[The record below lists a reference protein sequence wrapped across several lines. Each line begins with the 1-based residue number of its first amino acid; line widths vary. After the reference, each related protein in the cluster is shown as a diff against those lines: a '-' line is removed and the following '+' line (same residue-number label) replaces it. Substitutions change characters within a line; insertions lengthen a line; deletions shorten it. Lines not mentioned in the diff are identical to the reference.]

1 MKYKNTSTEE
11 LWTNT
16 TVLRDLT
23 LISIT
28 AIFVLALSSALR
40 KWREL
45 RHEIALHKRT
55 EETIKQLA
63 YHDSLTGLPNRRLFI
78 DRLNMAIAHAE
89 RNKHKL
95 AMILLD
101 LDQFKDV
108 NDALGHS
115 VGDELL
121 QVVGERLANLLRKSD
136 TVDRMG
142 GDEFMLMLP
151 AIARQE
157 DAAMVAMKILEA
169 FREPFVF
176 DVHELRI
183 TTSIGIAIYPGDGE
197 DADTLVKHAD
207 IAMYHAKNQGRDNYQ
222 CYTGKEE
229 KIGRKS

>member
-1 MKYKNTSTEE
+1 MRNKNASTEE
-11 LWTNT
+11 LWKNT
-16 TVLRDLT
+16 TVSRDLT

-45 RHEIALHKRT
+45 RHEIAKYKRT
-55 EETIKQLA
+55 EEAIKQLA
-63 YHDSLTGLPNRRLFI
+63 YYDSLTGLPNRRLFN

-121 QVVGERLANLLRKSD
+121 QVVGGRLANLLRKSD
-136 TVDRMG
+136 TVARMG

-151 AIARQE
+151 VIARRE
-157 DAAMVAMKILEA
+157 DAAVVAVKILEA

-176 DVHELRI
+176 DERELRI
-183 TTSIGIAIYPGDGE
+183 TTSIGIAIYPSDGDNAG
-197 DADTLVKHAD
+197 ALVKNAD
-207 IAMYHAKNQGRDNYQ
+207 IAMYCAKDQGRDNYQ
-222 CYTGKEE
+222 CYTP
-229 KIGRKS
+229 I